1 MKCAIM
7 QPTYIPWSGYFNL
20 IASVD
25 HFVFLNNVQ
34 YERRS
39 WQSRNRIMVNGAEH
53 ILTVPVERCPQ
64 KTLLDKVSISY
75 AEDWRPRHWLTLK
88 SAYGKSGY
96 AIELLPLLQPHLCGP
111 AESNLARFTEMIIRD
126 IAQALG
132 ITTKM
137 HRASNLSANGMR
149 SERLASLCQ
158 TLSCESYISPK
169 GSRQYLEED
178 NFQERFGIK
187 LNYQEYN
194 PTPYA
199 QMGGKPFVTH
209 LSIVDVIAN
218 LGLEGAKD
226 YIKGTNGNNG

>member
-7 QPTYIPWSGYFNL
+7 QPTYLPWSGYFNL

-39 WQSRNRIMVNGAEH
+39 WQSRNRIMVSGAEH

-64 KTLLDKVSISY
+64 KTLLDKVLISY
-75 AEDWRPRHWLTLK
+75 AEDWRSRHWLTLK
-88 SAYGKSGY
+88 SAYGKSRY
-96 AIELLPLLQPHLCGP
+96 ANEMLSLLEPHLCGTL
-111 AESNLARFTEMIIRD
+111 ERNLACFTEMIIRD
-126 IAQALG
+126 IVQALA
-132 ITTKM
+132 ITTKL
-137 HRASNLSANGMR
+137 HRATTLPANGMR
-149 SERLASLCQ
+149 SERLASLCRS
-158 TLSCESYISPK
+158 LSCDSYISPE

-187 LNYQEYN
+187 LHYQEYN
-194 PTPYA
+194 PSPYA
-199 QMGGKPFVTH
+199 QMGDKPFVTH

-218 LGLEGAKD
+218 LGLDGVKA
-226 YIKGTNGNNG
+226 YIKETNGNS